1 MRMPMVARLLSLLP
15 LAALAACAAAATVA
29 PPPPQDGGAGP
40 LVSSLQVQTY
50 ADSVRF
56 VLQVTNASRAALPI
70 TFPSGQ
76 SADFTVSRDGRELW
90 RWSADRGFTQAVRQE
105 TLAPGETRTYEA
117 TWNPPAGTTGQLVAR
132 AVLTSSDQRLEQAS
146 YFSLP

>member
-1 MRMPMVARLLSLLP
+1 MRMPTVARIVALLP
-15 LAALAACAAAATVA
+15 LALLAACAAAATVPPA
-29 PPPPQDGGAGP
+29 PEGGREGP

-56 VLQVTNASRAALPI
+56 VLQVTNASAAAVPV
-70 TFPSGQ
+70 TFPTGQ
-76 SADFTVSRDGRELW
+76 SAEFTVSRDGRELW

-105 TLAPGETRTYEA
+105 TLAPGETRTFGA

-132 AVLTSSDQRLEQAS
+132 AVLTSSDQRVAQAS

>member
-1 MRMPMVARLLSLLP
+1 MRMPTVARLLSLLP
-15 LAALAACAAAATVA
+15 LAVLAACAAAATVA
-29 PPPPQDGGAGP
+29 PPPSGGSAGP

-56 VLQVTNASRAALPI
+56 VLQVTNASGAALPV

-105 TLAPGETRTYEA
+105 TLAPGETRTFEA
-117 TWNPPAGTTGQLVAR
+117 SWNPPAGTTGQLVAR
-132 AVLTSSDQRLEQAS
+132 AVLTSSDQRVQQAS

>member
-1 MRMPMVARLLSLLP
+1 MRMPTAARLLALLP
-15 LAALAACAAAATVA
+15 VAALAACAATATVA
-29 PPPPQDGGAGP
+29 PSPAGGSAGP

-56 VLQVTNASRAALPI
+56 VLQVTNASGAAIPV
-70 TFPSGQ
+70 TFPTGQ
-76 SADFTVSRDGRELW
+76 SAEFTVSRDGRQLW

-105 TLAPGETRTYEA
+105 IVAPGETRTFEA

-132 AVLTSSDQRLEQAS
+132 AVLTSSDQQVEQAS
-146 YFSLP
+146 YFSVP